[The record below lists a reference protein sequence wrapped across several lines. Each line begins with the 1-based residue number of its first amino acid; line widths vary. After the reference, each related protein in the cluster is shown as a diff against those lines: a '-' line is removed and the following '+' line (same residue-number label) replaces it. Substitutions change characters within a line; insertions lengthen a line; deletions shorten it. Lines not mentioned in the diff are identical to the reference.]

1 MEWGRSLPQNLE
13 QNRPNRAYN
22 LDGKSIALTSLL
34 KVFFEEITKKLI
46 SEIQQIPKS
55 ALSQHFMS
63 STIQSSYTREQI
75 VAWLRGLLTI
85 AWADG
90 NFDEE
95 EQNIITTLTQQELAP
110 KTDLGNLEPITPAD
124 LAAELGTD
132 PTTADNFLRT
142 AVMVSLA
149 DGIYT
154 ESENTVLHQFAEA
167 LGRKSKTLDALNALK
182 ATIQPPPAS
191 GLQPPVATHPD
202 VLKPVRV
209 WLDGLKVDDPRIARF
224 LCKMI
229 PSQCPF
235 ERDVNLFGRKVV
247 HIPPMCKLNPLYEQ
261 LVGLRFRALSYLA
274 DDRGEDVSKYC

>member
-1 MEWGRSLPQNLE
+1 
-13 QNRPNRAYN
+13 
-22 LDGKSIALTSLL
+22 
-34 KVFFEEITKKLI
+34 
-46 SEIQQIPKS
+46 
-55 ALSQHFMS
+55 MS
-63 STIQSSYTREQI
+63 TTVQSSYTREQI

-95 EQNIITTLTQQELAP
+95 EQQMIATLTQEELAP
-110 KTDLGNLEPITPAD
+110 KTDLGNLDPISPAD

-132 PTTADNFLRT
+132 PATADNFLRT

-154 ESENTVLHQFAEA
+154 KSEDTVLHQFADA
-167 LGRKSKTLDALNALK
+167 LERKPKALDALRH
-182 ATIQPPPAS
+182 TIEPPPATAPELKS
-191 GLQPPVATHPD
+191 IVATQPN
-202 VLKPVRV
+202 VLNPVRV
-209 WLDGLKVDDPRIARF
+209 WLDGLEVDDPRIARF

-235 ERDVNLFGRKVV
+235 ERDINLFGRKVV
-247 HIPPMCKLNPLYEQ
+247 HIPPMCKINPLYEQ

-274 DDRGEDVSKYC
+274 DERGEDVSKYC